1 MPPIPPNPAS
11 THVVSMLRA
20 HRSGVLLTADGPR
33 PCPTAI
39 DPIGGSLIAPLADPE
54 TELESATLFIP
65 EESNDAL
72 QVLILPALS
81 APAGDTDSD
90 RYRAAHGA
98 PDPIR
103 LFRLKIDG
111 ARLGSRVVDGPDIDL
126 RDPFA
131 SESASL
137 RRAMNADRPALG
149 KAVSYLGLSLGLRPG
164 ENPVVI
170 AVDPEGVDL
179 RGPLG
184 VARFTFER
192 CASSA
197 EELRRFASVLLPF
210 DPEQTQ
216 V

>member
-1 MPPIPPNPAS
+1 MAPIPTNPAS
-11 THVVSMLRA
+11 TSVVSILRA
-20 HRSGVLLTADGPR
+20 HRSGVLLTPEGPR
-33 PCPTAI
+33 SCPTAI
-39 DPIGGSLIAPLADPE
+39 DPVGGALIAPLADHE
-54 TELESATLFIP
+54 AELESATLFIP

-72 QVLILPALS
+72 QVLILPAHS
-81 APAGDTDSD
+81 AQAGDTDSD

-126 RDPFA
+126 KDPFA
-131 SESASL
+131 TESASL

-149 KAVSYLGLSLGLRPG
+149 KAVSYLGLSLGLRQG
-164 ENPVVI
+164 ETPVVV

-184 VARFTFER
+184 LARFPFER
-192 CASSA
+192 RASSA